1 MYIIL
6 GIQKI
11 LKGKTMDEM
20 YKKIWGMIYFYR
32 FVKI

>member
-6 GIQKI
+6 GIRKI
-11 LKGKTMDEM
+11 VKEKTMDEM
-20 YKKIWGMIYFYR
+20 HKKIRGMIYFYR